1 MNSQANTLPKPKTK
15 SQAKSKSK
23 IKPIPKKRFRA
34 KSKSKIHPIPNSQAK
49 PKAKSAPV
57 KLLSSDYTVDELLK
71 MASSKNKKV
80 SEFAKKSLH
89 ELFVQKAKTGPETK
103 NNKNQRKI
111 KVFKISLQENDQVFD
126 NGVRLQKHLP
136 KHVLPK
142 NVKLM
147 PTSGYEPRFIK
158 LWGSRKQFIEA
169 NNCYAYAANQFR
181 FWRPHKAQPGENRLK
196 IHNNSR
202 YIPLKCGDIT
212 QAVLRDAGNGAYK
225 CNDPNKACEKGLTK
239 IMMVISPEPGSQDFH
254 FYRQD
259 KDGTWS
265 HKQGW
270 GYGPTKL
277 DASGKVIVDPRTC
290 NRNYG
295 RLNYSKVCST
305 MCIPKQFKY
314 NI

>member
-1 MNSQANTLPKPKTK
+1 MKQKTTNNKLSNKSTESQ
-15 SQAKSKSK
+15 
-23 IKPIPKKRFRA
+23 
-34 KSKSKIHPIPNSQAK
+34 
-49 PKAKSAPV
+49 PKAKKQTQTKPQNS
-57 KLLSSDYTVDELLK
+57 KKYDLRRHDYTIEELSK
-71 MASSKNKKV
+71 MSRSRDPKVKK
-80 SEFAKKSLH
+80 FATRQLLH
-89 ELFVQKAKTGPETK
+89 TFKVKALTGPETK
-103 NNKNQRKI
+103 LKQENRRN
-111 KVFKISLQENDQVFD
+111 KVFVSLQQNDSD
-126 NGVRLQKHLP
+126 LNLKKKHKLP
-136 KHVLPK
+136 HWIVPK
-142 NVKLM
+142 GVKLM
-147 PTSGYEPRFIK
+147 PTNGYEPRFIR
-158 LWGSRKQFIEA
+158 LWGSQKRYIEA

-196 IHNNSR
+196 VHNDSK

-212 QAVLRDAGNGAYK
+212 NAVLRDAGNGAYK
-225 CNDPNKACEKGLTK
+225 CNDPNKACGKGLTK
-239 IMMVISPEPGSQDFH
+239 IMMVIAPGPGAQDFH

-277 DASGKVIVDPRTC
+277 DASGKVITDPRTC

>member
-1 MNSQANTLPKPKTK
+1 MG
-15 SQAKSKSK
+15 
-23 IKPIPKKRFRA
+23 IVKKRKTVISNVDKKYDLRR
-34 KSKSKIHPIPNSQAK
+34 H
-49 PKAKSAPV
+49 
-57 KLLSSDYTVDELLK
+57 DYSVDELGDMSRNRNPKIQKFAIKELTRIF
-71 MASSKNKKV
+71 KNKALTGPQTD
-80 SEFAKKSLH
+80 AKKQ
-89 ELFVQKAKTGPETK
+89 ERR
-103 NNKNQRKI
+103 RK
-111 KVFKISLQENDQVFD
+111 VLISLQQPDLKFKTKKNIVQ
-126 NGVRLQKHLP
+126 RLP
-136 KHVLPK
+136 KHLLPK
-142 NVKLM
+142 GVKMM

-158 LWGSRKQFIEA
+158 FWGSQKRYIEA

-196 IHNNSR
+196 VHNSSK
-202 YIPLKCGDIT
+202 YIPLNCNAIT
-212 QAVLRDAGNGAYK
+212 KAVLRDAGNGAYK
-225 CNDPNKACEKGLTK
+225 CTDPNKACNKGLTK
-239 IMMVISPEPGSQDFH
+239 MMMVISPKPGAQDFH

-277 DASGKVIVDPRTC
+277 DASGKVIVDPRKA

>member
-1 MNSQANTLPKPKTK
+1 MVNSKTTAKPRMMKNYKTSELMKMMK
-15 SQAKSKSK
+15 SGDKKKKEIAEKYIKSMAKTVQTHKKYNLRREDYTIDELTKMLNSKDKK
-23 IKPIPKKRFRA
+23 IK
-34 KSKSKIHPIPNSQAK
+34 
-49 PKAKSAPV
+49 
-57 KLLSSDYTVDELLK
+57 
-71 MASSKNKKV
+71 
-80 SEFAKKSLH
+80 EFAEKHIRNEFFEKSL
-89 ELFVQKAKTGPETK
+89 TGPETEMKKQQRKK
-103 NNKNQRKI
+103 NIKVSLQQRDFDFKINKNK
-111 KVFKISLQENDQVFD
+111 K
-126 NGVRLQKHLP
+126 LP
-136 KHVLPK
+136 HFVVPK
-142 NVKLM
+142 GVKLM

-158 LWGSRKQFIEA
+158 LWGSQKRYIEA

-196 IHNNSR
+196 VHNTMK
-202 YIPLKCGDIT
+202 YVPLTCKDIT

-225 CNDPNKACEKGLTK
+225 CNDPNKACGKGMTK
-239 IMMVISPEPGSQDFH
+239 IMMVISPEPGAQDFH

-259 KDGTWS
+259 RDGTWS

-277 DASGKVIVDPRTC
+277 DASGKVIIDPRTC

-305 MCIPKQFKY
+305 MCIPKHFKY

>member
-1 MNSQANTLPKPKTK
+1 MATRKRNAKKVQPTKPKKT
-15 SQAKSKSK
+15 
-23 IKPIPKKRFRA
+23 
-34 KSKSKIHPIPNSQAK
+34 
-49 PKAKSAPV
+49 PV
-57 KLLSSDYTVDELLK
+57 KREKQNSDRLVLK
-71 MASSKNKKV
+71 GGDYSIK
-80 SEFAKKSLH
+80 
-89 ELFVQKAKTGPETK
+89 ELFKYQNHPDKRVRNFAYKELESIFINKPKTGPETK
-103 NNKNQRKI
+103 ALRNSRRAKVSRVTLSAPDQIFNKVQNKTI
-111 KVFKISLQENDQVFD
+111 NIHKLPS
-126 NGVRLQKHLP
+126 RLLP
-136 KHVLPK
+136 KG
-142 NVKLM
+142 VKML
-147 PTSGYEPRFIK
+147 PTSGYEPRFTK

-181 FWRPHKAQPGENRLK
+181 FWRPHKAQPGENRQK
-196 IHNNSR
+196 VHNSPK
-202 YIPLKCGDIT
+202 YIPLKCDEIT
-212 QAVLRDAGNGAYK
+212 NAVLRDAGNGAYK
-225 CNDPNKACEKGLTK
+225 CNDPNKACGKGLTK

-259 KDGTWS
+259 RDGTWS

-277 DASGKVIVDPRTC
+277 DASGKVIVDPRYC

>member
-1 MNSQANTLPKPKTK
+1 MSVVKHEA
-15 SQAKSKSK
+15 S
-23 IKPIPKKRFRA
+23 KPIMKKKIIRKKMA
-34 KSKSKIHPIPNSQAK
+34 KK
-49 PKAKSAPV
+49 PV
-57 KLLSSDYTVDELLK
+57 KKVTTPLKSEDYTIKELFKL
-71 MASSKNKKV
+71 AESKDPKV
-80 SEFAKKSLH
+80 NRWAKK
-89 ELFVQKAKTGPETK
+89 ELASIFVEKPLTGPETK
-103 NNKNQRKI
+103 SKRNTRVQ
-111 KVFKISLQENDQVFD
+111 KVKRIALGENDQRFNVIYD
-126 NGVRLQKHLP
+126 KNMNISKKLPRKYLPVGVKM
-136 KHVLPK
+136 
-142 NVKLM
+142 M
-147 PTSGYEPRFIK
+147 PTNGYEPKFIK
-158 LWGSRKQFIEA
+158 LWGSKKQYIEA

-196 IHNNSR
+196 VHNTQK
-202 YIPLKCGDIT
+202 YIPLQCDDIT
-212 QAVLRDAGNGAYK
+212 NAVLRDAGNGAYK
-225 CNDPNKACEKGLTK
+225 CNDPNKACGKGLTK
-239 IMMVISPEPGSQDFH
+239 IMMVIAPTPGAQDFH

-277 DASGKVIVDPRTC
+277 DASGKIIIDPRKA

>member
-1 MNSQANTLPKPKTK
+1 MAIPVKKKSGSKTTNVKVTK
-15 SQAKSKSK
+15 S
-23 IKPIPKKRFRA
+23 
-34 KSKSKIHPIPNSQAK
+34 K
-49 PKAKSAPV
+49 PKAKV
-57 KLLSSDYTVDELLK
+57 KSKTQKTQFKPGDY
-71 MASSKNKKV
+71 SIQ
-80 SEFAKKSLH
+80 
-89 ELFVQKAKTGPETK
+89 ELFKLTKSKSPKVRDLSQKAIVSIFLKKPLSGPETREERQK
-103 NNKNQRKI
+103 RKRKI
-111 KVFKISLQENDQVFD
+111 MKVSLQDNDQVFD
-126 NGVRLQKHLP
+126 KAINITKKLP
-136 KHVLPK
+136 KSVLPK
-142 NVKLM
+142 GVKLM
-147 PTSGYEPRFIK
+147 PTSGYEPKFIK
-158 LWGSRKQFIEA
+158 MWGSKKQYIEA

-196 IHNNSR
+196 VHNTSK
-202 YIPLKCGDIT
+202 YIPLECDAIT
-212 QAVLRDAGNGAYK
+212 NAVLRDAGSGAYK
-225 CNDPNKACEKGLTK
+225 CNDPDKACGKGLTK

-277 DASGKVIVDPRTC
+277 DASGKVIVDPRKC

-305 MCIPKQFKY
+305 MCIPKHFKY